1 MKINVYGSTLAAW
14 VAAACLAK
22 MGNDVC
28 LQERRVGQKKIR
40 LENLSDISV
49 IRDEPGLREQI
60 NQQVESGR
68 LNRVKRTELAEVD
81 VHWLAHEPNDQ
92 LLAEKI
98 INAIAIKG
106 SKKSLVINQG
116 NFEVGATA
124 ALQAKHSEECP
135 DVLFAYIPDNLEQ
148 GNALNGFLQSKRI
161 TIGADTNKAI
171 MAAKGLLRPFCQDV
185 EYMQIM
191 SSKEAEFTKFAT
203 TGMLAIRL
211 GYINELANLA
221 DQLDVDIDV
230 IREGMGGD
238 PRIGRHYLSPGCGFG
253 GQNFHAYISKFSEI
267 FEAKGEQSLLKTVLD
282 ENEVQKEL
290 LFRKLWQ
297 HYESDLIDKKV
308 VIWGASFKAGT
319 ASIDNAPSLRVIDA
333 LLSQGVEVNVYDP
346 EALDNLLARYGT
358 EAGVFY
364 HTNMYQAAQE
374 CDALLLMTEWPE
386 FLSPDYK
393 SLYDVMNRPLIIDGR
408 NVFDKAILEAEGFD
422 YIGVGR

>member
-22 MGNDVC
+22 VGNDVC
-28 LQERRVGQKKIR
+28 LQECRAGKKKEK
-40 LENLSDISV
+40 LESLGDISV
-49 IRDEPGLREQI
+49 IKDEPGLRDQI
-60 NQQVESGR
+60 NLQIESGR
-68 LNRVKRTELAEVD
+68 LNRVTRTELTDVN
-81 VHWLAHEPNDQ
+81 VHWLALEPNDQ

-98 INAIAIKG
+98 IDAIAIKG
-106 SKKSLVINQG
+106 AEKTLIINQG

-124 ALQAKHSEECP
+124 TLNARVSEQCP

-148 GNALNGFLQSKRI
+148 GNALNGFLKSKRI
-161 TIGADTNKAI
+161 TIGGDTNKAV
-171 MAAKGLLRPFCQDV
+171 MLAKGLLRPFCQNI
-185 EYMQIM
+185 EHMQIM

-230 IREGMGGD
+230 IREGMGVD

-253 GQNFHAYISKFSEI
+253 GQNFHAYISKFSDI
-267 FEAKGEQSLLKTVLD
+267 FEEKGKSSLLKTVLD

-308 VIWGASFKAGT
+308 VIWGASFKSGT

-333 LLSQGVEVNVYDP
+333 LLSQGVVVNVYDP
-346 EALDNLLARYGT
+346 EALENIQARYGT
-358 EAGVFY
+358 EIGVYY
-364 HTNMYQAAQE
+364 HTDMYQAAKE

-393 SLYDVMNRPLIIDGR
+393 KLHDLMNQPLIIDGR
-408 NVFDKAILEAEGFD
+408 NIFDKKILAAEGFK